1 MLALLLLGVPAL
13 IAFNAFFV
21 AAEYALVRS
30 RVDRVEAMVSEGT
43 AGATQVRRQIDRIDE
58 YIAAC
63 QVGITLAS
71 IGIGAVGEPVL
82 AHYLKKPLGAP
93 LGHAAAVT
101 IAGIVAYLVLTA
113 AHITLGELVPK
124 IYTVARA
131 EGVARRIARPLDFFT
146 TLFRPV
152 SVVLTGLAGVIL
164 RPLGVRPELVG
175 RRRRPPRTS
184 SS

>member
-71 IGIGAVGEPVL
+71 IGIGALGEPTL
-82 AHYLKKPLGAP
+82 AHLLEKPFGKGG
-93 LGHAAAVT
+93 GHAAA
-101 IAGIVAYLVLTA
+101 
-113 AHITLGELVPK
+113 
-124 IYTVARA
+124 TVIMER
-131 EGVARRIARPLDFFT
+131 E
-146 TLFRPV
+146 
-152 SVVLTGLAGVIL
+152 
-164 RPLGVRPELVG
+164 
-175 RRRRPPRTS
+175 
-184 SS
+184 